1 MTQPDAATPTHDPNG
16 GVSATGAAGPT
27 AAEGGPT
34 AAEGGPDAG
43 GIGSMLYKLALAGVG
58 ALILAQEEIEAAWK
72 RTRGE
77 RQEGESEGGEQ
88 AATEGGGAAHEAEG
102 AATTPPSPGAPDG
115 TRVWNQID
123 AAIARVLRTLSIPAR
138 EDVDAVADKLEA
150 LAARIEARSR
160 R

>member
-1 MTQPDAATPTHDPNG
+1 MTQPDAATSTHDPNG
-16 GVSATGAAGPT
+16 GAGAP
-27 AAEGGPT
+27 EPK

-77 RQEGESEGGEQ
+77 RQDGEPEGGEH
-88 AATEGGGAAHEAEG
+88 AAAGGDGAADEEAAEG
-102 AATTPPSPGAPDG
+102 AATTPPAPGAPDG

-123 AAIARVLRTLSIPAR
+123 AAIGRVLRTLSIPSR
-138 EDVDAVADKLEA
+138 EEVEALGDRLEA